1 MYENIINTW
10 IGLAFCIYAKK
21 TNCNECR
28 KYIKFYK
35 TLKKLNNIIDN
46 G

>member
-10 IGLAFCIYAKK
+10 IGLALCVYAGK

-28 KYIKFYK
+28 KYINFLSFTKNKFLEK
-35 TLKKLNNIIDN
+35 T
-46 G
+46 